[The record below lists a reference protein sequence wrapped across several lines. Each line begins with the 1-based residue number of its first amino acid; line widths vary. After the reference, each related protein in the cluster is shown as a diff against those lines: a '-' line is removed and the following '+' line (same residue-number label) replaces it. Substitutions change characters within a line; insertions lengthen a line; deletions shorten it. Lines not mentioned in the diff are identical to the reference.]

1 MLLRGCG
8 FNAVTHGNEEEISFA
23 NNGILNSIGEL
34 IIMANLPIIT
44 VGSVTFNPV
53 SYPDGPF
60 DIAQWRDTNAAVPP
74 MYRSTVEHKAS
85 LNQPGTNVNETITV
99 KVPELKEID
108 GVWTVLNTH
117 VASARVAAL
126 QNTVDV
132 VSSALALD
140 ALIKVLTD
148 RREQI
153 LAGSTI

>member
-1 MLLRGCG
+1 MFLRRGCTSTT
-8 FNAVTHGNEEEISFA
+8 ADRNEGKISLA
-23 NNGILNSIGEL
+23 NHGILNSIGVL
-34 IIMANLPIIT
+34 IIMANLPIIK
-44 VGSVTFNPV
+44 VGEVNFNPV
-53 SYPDGPF
+53 SYPDGPL
-60 DIAQWRDTNAAVPP
+60 DVAQWRDATALVPP
-74 MYRSTVEHKAS
+74 MYRSTIEHKAV

-99 KVPELKEID
+99 KVPELKVIE
-108 GVWTVLNTH
+108 GVWTVINTH

-148 RREQI
+148 RRVQI